1 MDSANGFGAK
11 LLAVIF
17 FVVAT
22 QCTGQSSPNSL
33 QAPFSMS
40 IDLDPNNLPA
50 PGNSKIVLAT
60 QEFQLW
66 LELTGRC
73 SLSLRRQYSA
83 PVARLVW
90 TANYFTVSPDGA
102 DRCTLTFTKDG
113 DLQLWVLY
121 RQQTFMVWNS
131 KTGGKGV
138 TKMALETNPDRG
150 EFKLL
155 TPRNQAVF
163 SSFAIKEFA
172 ILPTQKFWAGELLKS
187 PDTVQEIQDQ
197 DRRILLNKGHYLLA
211 INNGDLQLLLNG
223 PKPLVYWSLK
233 KSGLF
238 KGDLSQVANAAVTD
252 PRTGGIG
259 LFTAAGKLVWSST
272 LPPQGFFGDTYFGI
286 DYYGNLRDYYMYKGQ
301 VWFTAFQALAGDC
314 DLPNFCGDYS
324 LCTNSTSGTTQCS
337 CPPGFQRMAGRET
350 SPFCGRTGTVA
361 KCARK
366 SFVEVKGYDSVL
378 TTYATPE
385 KVTLASCKTS
395 CLASCDCDGFF
406 YDTKTQA
413 CFKQSFFL
421 TLRKVTA
428 ANKIA
433 FIKV

>member
-172 ILPTQKFWAGELLKS
+172 ILPTQKFWYVKSCSICTKVFSWTWQPASDKCHSEFTQFDNCRAGELLKS

-238 KGDLSQVANAAVTD
+238 KGDLSQVANAGTQSTTCWSNFWGFSK
-252 PRTGGIG
+252 PR
-259 LFTAAGKLVWSST
+259 
-272 LPPQGFFGDTYFGI
+272 YFWI
-286 DYYGNLRDYYMYKGQ
+286 LITIWNSC
-301 VWFTAFQALAGDC
+301 ALQLWLILGREESVC
-314 DLPNFCGDYS
+314 SRRPGS
-324 LCTNSTSGTTQCS
+324 LCGAQLSRLKDFLATPTSALITTATSGTITCTRGKSGLQHFRLWLVTAIFPTS
-337 CPPGFQRMAGRET
+337 VAITPFAPTPRLGQPNAGVQHIPRFRVSSEPL
-350 SPFCGRTGTVA
+350 SICKYVA
-361 KCARK
+361 K
-366 SFVEVKGYDSVL
+366 
-378 TTYATPE
+378 
-385 KVTLASCKTS
+385 KT
-395 CLASCDCDGFF
+395 
-406 YDTKTQA
+406 
-413 CFKQSFFL
+413 
-421 TLRKVTA
+421 
-428 ANKIA
+428 
-433 FIKV
+433 FII